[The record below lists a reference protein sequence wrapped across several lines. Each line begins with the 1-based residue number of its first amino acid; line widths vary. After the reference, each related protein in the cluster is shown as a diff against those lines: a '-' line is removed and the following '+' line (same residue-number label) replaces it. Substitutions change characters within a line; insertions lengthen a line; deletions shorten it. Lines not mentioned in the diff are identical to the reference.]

1 MCVLGVCRLF
11 ICEVTEPSP
20 LRGSAACARRAAY
33 PDRDLGSCGRLGESS
48 NTWKHFGPEPTKAQ
62 YSVIS
67 VLVRQET
74 GRRQS
79 GGAHQRRGAE
89 LASSSLPPAPCQC
102 FGKRMVQQTR

>member
-74 GRRQS
+74 VTWGGWTWALDS
-79 GGAHQRRGAE
+79 GSRITGGG
-89 LASSSLPPAPCQC
+89 S
-102 FGKRMVQQTR
+102 G